1 MVRWSGSAV
10 VRWWGGIF
18 EIFGIFGLFEI
29 FEIFGIF
36 EIFEIGTEGALD
48 GVPESMFPEIAF
60 ERPLNPRRVKGALE
74 GKFCFRAPLKP
85 AAGLRGA
92 RRQILPS
99 SAP

>member
-10 VRWWGGIF
+10 VRWWGG
-18 EIFGIFGLFEI
+18 IFGIFGLFEI

-60 ERPLNPRRVKGALE
+60 ELPFSPLRV
-74 GKFCFRAPLKP
+74 
-85 AAGLRGA
+85 
-92 RRQILPS
+92 
-99 SAP
+99 